1 VQQRGVALV
10 GADLDEGPMAGRR
23 LPEVPGYHSGSV
35 PVLHSLRPF
44 AVAMAGEGRFDPF
57 KDARLGIDAYETIRR
72 RTCAL
77 AHARLLIAYPQPCI
91 LPRLNSVAN
100 GGERDGDDESSAR
113 RPQGMLRPST
123 PDRRAS
129 RIVEPAGSSSQGEN
143 PMPLF
148 PCRKCDCIEDTALC
162 HYWSA
167 RLRQT
172 SALCS
177 ACDPTIG
184 KWHGEFPKES
194 AQGWIRDRDGF
205 LLDKRAVER
214 WLGQPIDTFSRP
226 SQERSEASDSVRAHV
241 LALDAIPD
249 DTNPSS
255 D

>member
-1 VQQRGVALV
+1 
-10 GADLDEGPMAGRR
+10 
-23 LPEVPGYHSGSV
+23 
-35 PVLHSLRPF
+35 
-44 AVAMAGEGRFDPF
+44 
-57 KDARLGIDAYETIRR
+57 
-72 RTCAL
+72 
-77 AHARLLIAYPQPCI
+77 
-91 LPRLNSVAN
+91 
-100 GGERDGDDESSAR
+100 
-113 RPQGMLRPST
+113 
-123 PDRRAS
+123 
-129 RIVEPAGSSSQGEN
+129 
-143 PMPLF
+143 MPLF
-148 PCRKCDCIEDTALC
+148 PCSKCNCIEDTALC

-249 DTNPSS
+249 DTNPSG